1 MNNVEYVMNQVI
13 WFYILVLNA
22 KEQINTFIIN
32 VSNNNFDLILI
43 IFK

>member
-1 MNNVEYVMNQVI
+1 MNNVEYVMNKVI